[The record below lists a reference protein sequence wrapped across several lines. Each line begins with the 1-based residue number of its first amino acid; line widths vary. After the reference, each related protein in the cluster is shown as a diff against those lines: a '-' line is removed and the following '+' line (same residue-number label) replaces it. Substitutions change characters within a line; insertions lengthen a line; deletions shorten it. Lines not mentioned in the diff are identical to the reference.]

1 MNIRTIKRL
10 VPIFVALMFGVSLLG
25 ATNNLNLNSA
35 SNTKILQ
42 NVVPVQI
49 NPLKSPKSAASVST
63 ATWWNI
69 KWTYRVNINVI
80 LYL

>member
-10 VPIFVALMFGVSLLG
+10 MPIFVALMFGVSLLG

-42 NVVPVQI
+42 YVSSCADKLSEI
-49 NPLKSPKSAASVST
+49 TEIGGFSVDCNMVEYQMDLSS
-63 ATWWNI
+63 
-69 KWTYRVNINVI
+69 
-80 LYL
+80 